1 MSDALII
8 IDLQEG
14 PFGGSPAKH
23 DAAGL
28 VTRLNALAATVRAA
42 GGTVIYVQHDGPPG
56 SDHHPDN
63 PGWRLL
69 AALEVRPADAFVR
82 KRSCDSFLDTSL
94 ESILEARG
102 IERLIITGWAT
113 DYCVDTTVRSA
124 LARGYPTTVPS
135 DGPYRRR
142 QAPPRGREDY
152 RASQRHLGRL
162 HCARRACPRLPLRRG
177 PVIHLKVN
185 LQVWQVR
192 A

>member
-135 DGPYRRR
+135 DGHTAADRPHLAAGKIIEHHNAIWADFI
-142 QAPPRGREDY
+142 APAGPARVCPCAEV
-152 RASQRHLGRL
+152 RL
-162 HCARRACPRLPLRRG
+162 ST
-177 PVIHLKVN
+177 
-185 LQVWQVR
+185 
-192 A
+192 